1 MQEIPIIDLFAG
13 PGGLG
18 EGFSAFSPA
27 SAEADRVFR
36 IAVSAEMDP
45 TAHATLRLRAFF
57 RQFENPEDVP
67 QKYYDYIA
75 GRVTKEEFEADP
87 ALSEYWRKADEEALC
102 LTLGDADHNEQLD
115 QRLRVVLKNKKHW
128 VLIGGP
134 PCQAYSL
141 VGRARNQGI
150 ADYRAENDHRHF
162 LYKEYLRIIKDY
174 HPSIFVM
181 ENVKGILSSKVN
193 GEVVFH
199 KILDDLMGPFEKKEG
214 RKKSAPV
221 GYRLFSLGTGRGLD
235 RNSPDDTFDPRDFVI
250 RSEEYGVPQRRHRV
264 FILGVREDLDVQSPP
279 LLGKFDGKVPTVQDV
294 IGGMM
299 RLRSGLSRK
308 GNSDAPGDSHK
319 EWVETVAAG
328 GGHLAEE
335 LRSLKFQELFGSD
348 YEKTAKEIERTSWK
362 VRSENQELPR
372 AETVDDDTYGADDF
386 QNMPKHLAAWY
397 ADKRLVGISN
407 HETRSHIPSDLQRYL
422 FSAAW
427 GKVTGRTAKSSD
439 FPEGISPAHLNWSTG
454 KFADRFRVQLR
465 DQPATTITS
474 HISKDGH
481 YFIHYDPEQCRSL
494 TVREAARIQT
504 FPDNYFFE
512 GPRTKQYA
520 QVGNAVPPFLAQQ
533 ISRIVWNI
541 LKPAI

>member
-1 MQEIPIIDLFAG
+1 MQEIPIVDLFAG

-18 EGFSAFSPA
+18 EGFSAFS
-27 SAEADRVFR
+27 SEGSEAARVFR
-36 IAVSAEMDP
+36 IAVSVEMDP

-75 GRVTKEEFEADP
+75 GRVSKEEFEADP

-102 LTLGDADHNEQLD
+102 LTLGEADDNEHLD
-115 QRLRVVLKNKKHW
+115 QRLRVVLKDKKHW

-141 VGRARNQGI
+141 VGRARNQGN
-150 ADYRAENDHRHF
+150 ADYRAEDDHRHF
-162 LYKEYLRIIKDY
+162 LYKEYLRIIRDY
-174 HPSIFVM
+174 QPSIFVM

-199 KILDDLMGPFEKKEG
+199 KILEDLMGPFEMKAG
-214 RKKSAPV
+214 SKKSDPV
-221 GYRLFSLGTGRGLD
+221 GYRLFSFGTGKGLD
-235 RNSPDDTFDPRDFVI
+235 RNSPDDAFDPRDFVI
-250 RSEEYGVPQRRHRV
+250 QSEEYGVPQRRHRV
-264 FILGVREDLDVQSPP
+264 FVLGVREDLDVQSPP
-279 LLGKFDGKVPTVQDV
+279 LLENFDGEVPTVQDV
-294 IGGMM
+294 IGGLMH
-299 RLRSGLSRK
+299 LRSGLSRK
-308 GNSDAPGDSHK
+308 DNSDVPADSHK
-319 EWVETVAAG
+319 DWVETIAAG
-328 GGHLAEE
+328 GVQLAEE
-335 LRSLKFQELFGSD
+335 LRTLKSQELFGSD
-348 YEKTAKEIERTSWK
+348 YEKTAKEIERSSRK
-362 VRSENQELPR
+362 IKSVNQEVPR
-372 AETVDDDTYGADDF
+372 AGTVDDQTYGGEYF
-386 QNMPKHLAAWY
+386 QHMPKHLAAWY
-397 ADKRLVGISN
+397 ADKRLVRISN

-427 GKVTGRTAKSSD
+427 AKVTGRTAKSSD
-439 FPEGISPAHLNWSTG
+439 FPEGISPAHLNWATG

-512 GPRTKQYA
+512 GPRTKQYT
-520 QVGNAVPPFLAQQ
+520 QVGNAVPPFLAKQ
-533 ISRIVWNI
+533 IAQIVCNI
-541 LKPAI
+541 LKSNS

>member
-18 EGFSAFSPA
+18 EGFSAFSPGGA
-27 SAEADRVFR
+27 GTGQIFR

-57 RQFENPEDVP
+57 RQFENPEDLP

-75 GRVTKEEFEADP
+75 GRVSKEEFGSDP
-87 ALSEYWRKADEEALC
+87 ALSENWQKADEEALC

-141 VGRARNQGI
+141 VGRARNQGN
-150 ADYRAENDHRHF
+150 ADYRAEDDHRHF
-162 LYKEYLRIIKDY
+162 LYKEYLRIIRDY
-174 HPSIFVM
+174 QPSIFVM

-199 KILDDLMGPFEKKEG
+199 KILEDLMGPFEKKAG
-214 RKKSAPV
+214 SKNSAPV

-235 RNSPDDTFDPRDFVI
+235 RNSPDDAFDPRDFVI
-250 RSEEYGVPQRRHRV
+250 QSEDYGVPQRRHRV
-264 FILGVREDLDVQSPP
+264 FVLGVREDLDVQSPP
-279 LLGKFDGKVPTVQDV
+279 LLEKFDGKVPTVQDV
-294 IGGMM
+294 IGGLA

-308 GNSDAPGDSHK
+308 GNSAVPEDSHK
-319 EWVETVAAG
+319 DWVETVATG
-328 GGHLAEE
+328 GVQLAEE
-335 LRSLKFQELFGSD
+335 LRTLKSQELLGSD
-348 YEKTAKEIERTSWK
+348 YEKTAKEIERASRK
-362 VRSENQELPR
+362 IRSENQELPR
-372 AETVDDDTYGADDF
+372 AGTVDDDMYGADDF
-386 QNMPKHLAAWY
+386 PHMPKHLAAWY
-397 ADKRLVGISN
+397 ADKRLVRISN
-407 HETRSHIPSDLQRYL
+407 HETRSHIPADLQRYL

-427 GKVTGRTAKSSD
+427 AKVTGRTAKSSD
-439 FPEGISPAHLNWSTG
+439 FPEGISPAHLNWATG

-512 GPRTKQYA
+512 GPRTKQYT
-520 QVGNAVPPFLAQQ
+520 QVGNAVPPFLAKQ
-533 ISRIVWNI
+533 IAQIVWKI
-541 LKPAI
+541 LKSVS